1 MKENKETLF
10 TKQKFENKDKVS
22 QFKEQFANNQ
32 IDFNDLPKDVLIEL
46 LYIAVEKIDEC
57 ENVCEDFED
66 ERDWKDALCDK
77 EFVVDDLFTAL
88 EEKIKLDIYE

>member
-1 MKENKETLF
+1 MEEKQEIFF

-32 IDFNDLPKDVLIEL
+32 IDFNNLPKDVLIEL